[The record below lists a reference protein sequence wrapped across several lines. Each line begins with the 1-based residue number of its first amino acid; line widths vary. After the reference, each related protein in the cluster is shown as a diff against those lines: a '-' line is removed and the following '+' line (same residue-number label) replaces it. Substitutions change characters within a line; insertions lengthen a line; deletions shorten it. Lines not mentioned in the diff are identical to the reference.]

1 MNIFNNG
8 LLTMSCMINVVS
20 LILWGSTVLLL
31 TNFLLLYEDYD
42 FDVECL
48 RSKRLIFRRKAH

>member
-8 LLTMSCMINVVS
+8 LLMMGCMINVVS

-42 FDVECL
+42 FDVEFL

>member
-31 TNFLLLYEDYD
+31 TNLLLLYEDY
-42 FDVECL
+42 DVECL